1 MSALHPVALGAL
13 GSLGAGLASG
23 AGAAAVLFVRRL
35 SALAEDCLLGGAAGI
50 MLAATFFSLL
60 LPGLAAGAAQTG
72 SETAALALVGSGVL
86 AGALVLWAIHRVLPH
101 EHFGLGREG
110 PSGAE
115 VRRIWL
121 FVIAITLHN
130 FPEGMAVG
138 VAYAAGPA
146 VGFPVALGIGLQ
158 NVPEG
163 LAVAVSLLAVGY
175 TRRAAFLIGLATGLV
190 EPIGGTLAAAVVWL
204 AAPALPFVL
213 GLAAGAML
221 FIISGEVIP
230 ETHRRGNHVAATF
243 SLIAGF
249 LVMMTLDVSFG

>member
-1 MSALHPVALGAL
+1 MTSLHPVALGGL

-23 AGAAAVLFVRRL
+23 LGAAAVLFVRRL
-35 SALAEDCLLGGAAGI
+35 SPRAEDCLLGGAAGI

-60 LPGLAAGAAQTG
+60 LPGLEAGASQTG
-72 SETAALALVGSGVL
+72 SEAAALLLVGTGLMAGALALWGV
-86 AGALVLWAIHRVLPH
+86 HRALPH

-110 PSGAE
+110 PAGAAL
-115 VRRIWL
+115 RRIWL
-121 FVIAITLHN
+121 FVIAITIHN

-146 VGFPVALGIGLQ
+146 AGFPVALGIGLQ

-175 TRRAAFLIGLATGLV
+175 TRGTAFLVGLATGLV
-190 EPIGGTLAAAVVWL
+190 EPVGGVAAAAVVWL

-230 ETHRRGNHVAATF
+230 ETHRRGNRIAATF
-243 SLIAGF
+243 SLMTGF
-249 LVMMTLDVSFG
+249 LVMMALDVAFG